1 VAVTPFEK
9 QARNDDG
16 EISAERA
23 PACVASED
31 VVSLLQQPSL
41 NGLREVLR
49 VFGRESLEP
58 RNVADNL
65 GQQIELMRR
74 RFNVWGD
81 HHGVLRLT
89 RGNVDAATTFSFS
102 TGDVERSA
110 CFANIRAAVV
120 RDRRCATNR
129 VDRPDYPKR

>member
-16 EISAERA
+16 QIGAERA
-23 PACVASED
+23 PARVASED

-58 RNVADNL
+58 RNVADNV
-65 GQQIELMRR
+65 GQQVELMRR
-74 RFNVWGD
+74 RFNARRD
-81 HHGVLRLT
+81 HGVLRST
-89 RGNVDAATTFSFS
+89 RGNVDATPTISFS
-102 TGDVERSA
+102 TGDVEAISMF
-110 CFANIRAAVV
+110 CEYSGSGCPQPPV
-120 RDRRCATNR
+120 RD
-129 VDRPDYPKR
+129 